1 MFSEYVGYAPY
12 AVGGYLLGSFPSAFI
27 TSRLLAQKDIR
38 TTGSGNVGGMNAFR
52 NVGVL
57 PGILTALLDA
67 GKGALA
73 VSLARQAAGPG
84 NAGLVAAMVALV
96 AAVLGHNYML
106 YLGFRGGKGLGAS
119 LGGILVLWP
128 AGVVYLL
135 AALGIGIVLLRDG
148 NAGTGAGVMMWPF
161 VLWYHG
167 HSLTWLWFGLAMG
180 VVILSRHRKDF
191 AAYRHG
197 RRQVI

>member
-1 MFSEYVGYAPY
+1 MSGEYVLYAL
-12 AVGGYLLGSFPSAFI
+12 GGYLLGSFPSAFL
-27 TSRLLAQKDIR
+27 TSRFLARKDIR

-73 VSLARQAAGPG
+73 VTLAKQVAGPG
-84 NAGLVAAMVALV
+84 SAGLLAAMVALV

-135 AALGIGIVLLRDG
+135 AALGLGIVLLRDG
-148 NAGTGAGVMMWPF
+148 NAGTGAGVAMWPF

-167 HSLTWLWFGLAMG
+167 QSLPWLWFGLAMAA
-180 VVILSRHRKDF
+180 VILSRHLKDF
-191 AAYRHG
+191 AAYGHG
-197 RRQVI
+197 RRQIV